1 LDWHWVPGI
10 GFALRL
16 PRTSCPKPGDLGY
29 IDQPFQHYAIVEFV
43 DGNTITTIDGNSMG
57 TVQRRVR
64 QRAQFTAFFS
74 IAGHVRPDVQPEG
87 AS

>member
-1 LDWHWVPGI
+1 M
-10 GFALRL
+10 RL
-16 PRTSCPKPGDLGY
+16 PQTRNPKPGDLGY

-57 TVQRRVR
+57 SVQRRVR
-64 QRAQFTAFFS
+64 QRSQFTAFFS
-74 IAGHVRPDVQPEG
+74 IAGHVRADVPPEG